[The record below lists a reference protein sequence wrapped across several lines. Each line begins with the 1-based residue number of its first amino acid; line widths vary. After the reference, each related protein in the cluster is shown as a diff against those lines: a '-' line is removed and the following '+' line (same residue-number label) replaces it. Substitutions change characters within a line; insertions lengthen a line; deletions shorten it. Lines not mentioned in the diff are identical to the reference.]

1 MRVLVMNLL
10 VLSVLLVSCTLLP
23 RSSRFPNRFCLV
35 RDRLVIHSD
44 FRVSRHHQLLDELV
58 EQQAYVSRML
68 TLPISEEPIHVFL
81 FNSAEEYER
90 YMQGSFPLLP
100 RRPAFFV
107 EDENGLAIY
116 AHWSDRVAED
126 LRHEV
131 AHGYLHSGALTLPL
145 WLDEGLAEFFEVPQ
159 TSGGINLPHIDLL
172 IRSRDSGNWKPDL
185 SVLESKSTLAEMLQ
199 LDYAEAWLWS
209 HWLLKTTSKRRNW
222 LQQHL
227 KDLCHQ
233 DNATSLSRRIQEK
246 ELSPCDAVLDHLDSL
261 QEHGQ

>member
-1 MRVLVMNLL
+1 MRVLVIKLL
-10 VLSVLLVSCTLLP
+10 VLPVLLMSCTLVP
-23 RSSRFPNRFCLV
+23 HSSRFPNRFCLV
-35 RDRLVIHSD
+35 RDQLVIHSD
-44 FRVSRHHQLLDELV
+44 FRVPRHHRLLDELV
-58 EQQAYVSRML
+58 DQQAYVSRTL
-68 TLPISEEPIHVFL
+68 SLPISEEPIHVFL

-131 AHGYLHSGALTLPL
+131 AHGYLHSSVPTLPL
-145 WLDEGLAEFFEVPQ
+145 WLDEGLAEFFEVSQ
-159 TSGGINLPHIDLL
+159 ASGGINLPHIELL

-185 SVLESKSTLAEMLQ
+185 SVLESKSTAVEMLQ

-209 HWLLKTTSKRRNW
+209 HWLLKTTLKRRNW

-227 KDLCHQ
+227 KDLYLEG
-233 DNATSLSRRIQEK
+233 NTRSLSTRIQEK
-246 ELSPCDAVLDHLDSL
+246 EQSPCDAVLDYLDWL
-261 QEHGQ
+261 QEHSR